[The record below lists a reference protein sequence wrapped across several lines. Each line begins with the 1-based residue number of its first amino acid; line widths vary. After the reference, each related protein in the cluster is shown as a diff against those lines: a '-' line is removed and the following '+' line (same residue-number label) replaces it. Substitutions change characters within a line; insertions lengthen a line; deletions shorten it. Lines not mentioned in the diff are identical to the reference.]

1 MKTENR
7 NLRIEDRGSR
17 IEGRTD
23 GSTFHPRSS
32 ILNHLSPTFYPRYST
47 VFALFIS
54 SWLIALTLHSSA
66 VAHQRKKLKNAL
78 AQEAGETIRIDS
90 SLVEVPVSV
99 TDAAGRPVRNL
110 TARDFWL
117 EENGRLQQIVSLGDP
132 GEARVEIALLFDITA
147 SVYDLFHFERQA
159 ALRFL
164 REALKP
170 RDAVSIF
177 TIGIRPRLIRSRAV
191 GIDRAIRAAMTI
203 EPTKEPTAFFDAVA
217 EAARYLDRT
226 AAPGAKR
233 VVVVISDGEDM
244 LSANHTVG
252 DALKELQRSD
262 CLFYS
267 INPSGPS
274 IRLNKISLRAQDD
287 LISLASATGG
297 AAFLPASIKD
307 LDDAFGQIAS
317 DLRAQYLLG
326 YYSTAERADGR
337 FRRINVR
344 VPRRPDLRLRTRQGY
359 YASRT

>member
-1 MKTENR
+1 MSVKEIGKLRR
-7 NLRIEDRGSR
+7 NLLI
-17 IEGRTD
+17 
-23 GSTFHPRSS
+23 
-32 ILNHLSPTFYPRYST
+32 
-47 VFALFIS
+47 ALFS
-54 SWLIALTLHSSA
+54 ALTLHSSVIA
-66 VAHQRKKLKNAL
+66 QQSKKNQNLP
-78 AQEAGETIRIDS
+78 AQETGETIKIDS

-110 TARDFWL
+110 TAGDFRL
-117 EENGRLQQIVSLGDP
+117 EENGSPQQIVALGDP

-147 SVYDLFHFERQA
+147 SVYDLFQFERQA
-159 ALRFL
+159 ALRFMQ
-164 REALKP
+164 EALRP
-170 RDAVSIF
+170 NDAISIF
-177 TIGIRPRLIRSRAV
+177 TIGIRPRLIRPRVV
-191 GIDRAIRAAMTI
+191 GIDKAVKAAMAI

-217 EAARYLDRT
+217 EAARYLGKT

-274 IRLNKISLRAQDD
+274 IRLNKISLRAEDD
-287 LISLASATGG
+287 LISLASGTGG
-297 AAFLPASIKD
+297 AAFLPNGLED
-307 LDDAFGQIAS
+307 LDEAFGQIAS

-337 FRRINVR
+337 FRRISVR
-344 VPRRPDLRLRTRQGY
+344 APRRPDLRLRARQGY

>member
-1 MKTENR
+1 MIMSVKEIGKLRR
-7 NLRIEDRGSR
+7 NLLI
-17 IEGRTD
+17 
-23 GSTFHPRSS
+23 
-32 ILNHLSPTFYPRYST
+32 
-47 VFALFIS
+47 AL
-54 SWLIALTLHSSA
+54 LGALTLHSYVIA
-66 VAHQRKKLKNAL
+66 QQPNKNRKSP
-78 AQEAGETIRIDS
+78 AQEVGETIKIDS

-110 TARDFWL
+110 TAVDFRL

-147 SVYDLFHFERQA
+147 SVFDLFQFERQA

-164 REALKP
+164 QEALKP

-191 GIDRAIRAAMTI
+191 GIDKAIRAAMTI

-217 EAARYLDRT
+217 EAARYLSRT

-274 IRLNKISLRAQDD
+274 IRLNKISFRAQND

-297 AAFLPASIKD
+297 AAFLPEGIKD
-307 LDDAFGQIAS
+307 LDEAFGQIAS

>member
-1 MKTENR
+1 MSVKEIGKLR
-7 NLRIEDRGSR
+7 LNLLI
-17 IEGRTD
+17 
-23 GSTFHPRSS
+23 
-32 ILNHLSPTFYPRYST
+32 
-47 VFALFIS
+47 ALFG
-54 SWLIALTLHSSA
+54 ALTLHSS
-66 VAHQRKKLKNAL
+66 VIAHQSRRPQKST
-78 AQEAGETIRIDS
+78 AQDSGETIKIDS

-110 TARDFWL
+110 TARDFQL
-117 EENGRLQQIVSLGDP
+117 EENGRPQQIVALGDP
-132 GEARVEIALLFDITA
+132 GETRVEIALLFDITA
-147 SVYDLFHFERQA
+147 SVYDLFQFERQA

-164 REALKP
+164 QEALKP
-170 RDAVSIF
+170 NDAVSIF

-191 GIDRAIRAAMTI
+191 GIDKAIRAAMTI

-217 EAARYLDRT
+217 EAARYLSRT

-244 LSANHTVG
+244 MSANHTAG

-287 LISLASATGG
+287 LVSLASGTGG
-297 AAFLPASIKD
+297 AAFLPDGLDD
-307 LDDAFGQIAS
+307 LDEAFGQIAS

-326 YYSTAERADGR
+326 YYSTAERPDGR
-337 FRRINVR
+337 FRRITVR

-359 YASRT
+359 YASKV

>member
-1 MKTENR
+1 MKTEYR
-7 NLRIEDRGSR
+7 KLRIEDRGSR
-17 IEGRTD
+17 IEDRTD
-23 GSTFHPRSS
+23 GSTFRPRSS
-32 ILNHLSPTFYPRYST
+32 ILDLLSSIFYPRSSR
-47 VFALFIS
+47 VFALVVS
-54 SWLIALTLHSSA
+54 SWLIALTIHSS
-66 VAHQRKKLKNAL
+66 VIAHQLKKNQKTP
-78 AQEAGETIRIDS
+78 AQDIGETIKIDS

-110 TARDFWL
+110 TARDFQL

-147 SVYDLFHFERQA
+147 SVYDLFNFERQA

-164 REALKP
+164 QEALKP

-177 TIGIRPRLIRSRAV
+177 TIGIRPRLIRSRAIGV
-191 GIDRAIRAAMTI
+191 DKAIRAAMAI

-217 EAARYLDRT
+217 EAARYLDKT

-244 LSANHTVG
+244 LSAKHTVG

-274 IRLNKISLRAQDD
+274 IRLNKISLRAQND

-297 AAFLPASIKD
+297 AAFLPEGVED
-307 LDDAFGQIAS
+307 LDEAFGQIAS

-337 FRRINVR
+337 FRRITVR
-344 VPRRPDLRLRTRQGY
+344 MPRRPDLRLRSRQGY

>member
-7 NLRIEDRGSR
+7 KLRIEDRGSR
-17 IEGRTD
+17 IEDRTD

-32 ILNHLSPTFYPRYST
+32 ILNLLSSTHYPRSST

-66 VAHQRKKLKNAL
+66 VASQRKKLKNAL
-78 AQEAGETIRIDS
+78 AQEAGETIKIDS

-110 TARDFWL
+110 TAGDFLL

-132 GEARVEIALLFDITA
+132 GATRVEIALLFDITA
-147 SVYDLFHFERQA
+147 SVYDLFNFERQA

-164 REALKP
+164 QEALKP

-191 GIDRAIRAAMTI
+191 GIDKAIRAAMTI

-217 EAARYLDRT
+217 EAARYLNRT

-274 IRLNKISLRAQDD
+274 IRLNRISLRAQDD

-297 AAFLPASIKD
+297 AAFLPESIKD
-307 LDDAFGQIAS
+307 LDEAFGHIVS

-344 VPRRPDLRLRTRQGY
+344 MPRRPDLRLRARQGY